1 VSGPRSFSASLE
13 HGVGGRR
20 KVSTRSHALWL
31 GKRME
36 LAARRAEKER
46 PNSKMERVGILLC
59 RHTVLVVSLQY
70 CIPSTSLLYDES
82 FMIYEV

>member
-1 VSGPRSFSASLE
+1 
-13 HGVGGRR
+13 
-20 KVSTRSHALWL
+20 
-31 GKRME
+31 ME